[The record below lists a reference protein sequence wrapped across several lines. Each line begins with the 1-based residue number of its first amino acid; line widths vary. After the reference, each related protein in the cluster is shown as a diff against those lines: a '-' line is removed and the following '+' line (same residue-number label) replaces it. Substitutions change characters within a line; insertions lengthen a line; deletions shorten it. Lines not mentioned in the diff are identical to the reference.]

1 MTIIQENIELLQN
14 QLLAKNVTLVAVSK
28 TKPVAM
34 LMEAYAM
41 NFKRF
46 GENYVQELVEKHE
59 AMPKDIEWH
68 MIGHLQTNKVKYIA
82 SFVSLIHS
90 VDSYKLL
97 AEIHKQAAK
106 NERTINCLLQV
117 YIAEEDSKTGMT
129 EQELL
134 EVLENIQHFPN
145 VNIKGLMGMST
156 FTDNEEQVKKEF
168 RKLKQLQEQLV
179 VTYPFLQEISM
190 GMSGDWKIAVQEGS
204 TMVRVGSAIFGNRL
218 TITN

>member
-1 MTIIQENIELLQN
+1 MTIIQENIELLKN

-59 AMPKDIEWH
+59 VMPKDIEWH

-82 SFVSLIHS
+82 PFVSLIHS

-97 AEIHKQAAK
+97 AEINKQAAK

-145 VNIKGLMGMST
+145 VNIIGLMGMST

-218 TITN
+218 PITN

>member
-68 MIGHLQTNKVKYIA
+68 MIGHLQTNKVKYIT

-97 AEIHKQAAK
+97 AEINKQAAK

-179 VTYPFLQEISM
+179 VTYAFLQEISM

>member
-1 MTIIQENIELLQN
+1 MTIIQENIELLKN

-59 AMPKDIEWH
+59 VMPKDIEWH

-82 SFVSLIHS
+82 PFVSLIHS

-97 AEIHKQAAK
+97 AEINKQAAK

-145 VNIKGLMGMST
+145 VNIIGLMGMST

-179 VTYPFLQEISM
+179 ITYTFLQEISM

-218 TITN
+218 PITN

>member
-1 MTIIQENIELLQN
+1 MTIIQENIELLKN

-59 AMPKDIEWH
+59 VMPKDIEWH

-82 SFVSLIHS
+82 PFVSLIHS

-97 AEIHKQAAK
+97 AEINKQAAK

-218 TITN
+218 PITN

>member
-1 MTIIQENIELLQN
+1 MTIIQENIELLKN

-34 LMEAYAM
+34 LMEAYVM

-82 SFVSLIHS
+82 PFVSLIHS

-97 AEIHKQAAK
+97 AEINKQAAK

-134 EVLENIQHFPN
+134 EVLGNIQHFPN

-218 TITN
+218 PITN